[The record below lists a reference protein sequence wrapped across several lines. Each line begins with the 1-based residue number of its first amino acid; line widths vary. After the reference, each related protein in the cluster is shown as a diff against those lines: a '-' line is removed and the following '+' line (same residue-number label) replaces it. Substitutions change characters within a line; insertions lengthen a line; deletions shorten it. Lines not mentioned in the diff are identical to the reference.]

1 MLFVYYELLSNK
13 SKDIKLKCNIMKNNF
28 RGE

>member
-1 MLFVYYELLSNK
+1 MLFVYYEMLSNK
-13 SKDIKLKCNIMKNNF
+13 SKGMKLECNIMKNNF